1 VSILGASTLPSLA
14 PVERMRRSIPARP
27 VSRPRR
33 AASLFATAL
42 SALVASIAL
51 DSGAA
56 EAGAKP
62 TREYDLKAV
71 FLFNFAQFVEWPS
84 EAFPE
89 ASTPFVICVLG
100 DDPFGKSLD
109 EIVANEAVR
118 NRRIVIRRYRD
129 VQEISICHILY
140 IGASEAPKLNHVLA
154 ALDGKHILTVGE
166 TDLFTTHNGIIQFR
180 LVENKLRLRINIE
193 AARMAKL
200 SISSQ
205 LLRQAEIVDAK

>member
-1 VSILGASTLPSLA
+1 VSVLGFSRDKS
-14 PVERMRRSIPARP
+14 

-33 AASLFATAL
+33 GAALFAAVL
-42 SALVASIAL
+42 SALVAFVSL
-51 DSGAA
+51 DMGAA
-56 EAGAKP
+56 GARAKAI
-62 TREYDLKAV
+62 REYDLKAA

-109 EIVANEAVR
+109 EIVANEVIR
-118 NRRIVIRRYRD
+118 KRRIVVQRHRD

-140 IGASEAPKLNHVLA
+140 VGASETPRLNHILA

-166 TDLFTTHNGIIQFR
+166 TDFFTTHNGIIQFR
-180 LVENKLRLRINIE
+180 LIENKLRLRINVE

-205 LLRQAEIVDAK
+205 LLRQAEIVDGK

>member
-1 VSILGASTLPSLA
+1 MSA
-14 PVERMRRSIPARP
+14 PTPVRL

-33 AASLFATAL
+33 AAALFAAAL
-42 SALVASIAL
+42 SALVASVLFDI
-51 DSGAA
+51 GAA
-56 EAGAKP
+56 EARAKP

-71 FLFNFAQFVEWPS
+71 FLFNFAQFVEWPPDS
-84 EAFPE
+84 FPE
-89 ASTPFVICVLG
+89 ASTPFVIGVLG

-109 EIVANEAVR
+109 EIVANEVIR
-118 NRRIVIRRYRD
+118 KRRIVVRRHRD

-140 IGASEAPKLNHVLA
+140 IGASEAPKLNHILA
-154 ALDGKHILTVGE
+154 ALDGRHILTVGD

-180 LVENKLRLRINIE
+180 LVENKLRLRINVE

-205 LLRQAEIVDAK
+205 LLRQAEIVDTK

>member
-1 VSILGASTLPSLA
+1 MSPPA
-14 PVERMRRSIPARP
+14 PARL
-27 VSRPRR
+27 VSRPLRST
-33 AASLFATAL
+33 ALFATAL
-42 SALVASIAL
+42 SALAACICVVF
-51 DSGAA
+51 GAA
-56 EAGAKP
+56 EARARP
-62 TREYDLKAV
+62 TREYDLKAA

-109 EIVANEAVR
+109 EIVANEAIR
-118 NRRIVIRRYRD
+118 KRRIVVRRHRD

-140 IGASEAPKLNHVLA
+140 VGASETPKLNHILA
-154 ALDGKHILTVGE
+154 ALDGRHILTVGE

-180 LVENKLRLRINIE
+180 LVENKLRLRINVE
-193 AARMAKL
+193 AAKMAKL

-205 LLRQAEIVDAK
+205 LLRQAEIVDTK

>member
-1 VSILGASTLPSLA
+1 MSTPT
-14 PVERMRRSIPARP
+14 PARL

-33 AASLFATAL
+33 AAALLVLAL
-42 SALVASIAL
+42 SAFAVFMSL
-51 DSGAA
+51 DTRAA
-56 EAGAKP
+56 EARAKP
-62 TREYDLKAV
+62 IREYDLKAA
-71 FLFNFAQFVEWPS
+71 FLFNFAQFVEWPP

-109 EIVANEAVR
+109 EIVANEAIR
-118 NRRIVIRRYRD
+118 NRKIVVQRHRD

-140 IGASEAPKLNHVLA
+140 VGASETPRVSHILP
-154 ALDGKHILTVGE
+154 ALLERHILTVGE
-166 TDLFTTHNGIIQFR
+166 TDFFTTHSGIIQFR
-180 LVENKLRLRINIE
+180 LSENRLRLRINVE

-205 LLRQAEIVDAK
+205 LLRQAEIVETK